1 MALKSPT
8 VTQQDAHDTTA
19 PSAMWRPGQIR
30 LPDWTVLQGQAE
42 SKGVADAKS
51 QALDAITVKTQGF
64 EPQYLLVLDA
74 ERQLAIEDLNAQMR
88 DQELAARSAQAAHAK
103 HAEAVK
109 QEYVRARTAH
119 EMARGRVDRLELGP
133 SRWAGD
139 GRPSSIALG
148 GGWRE
153 MLRLWGVP
161 ILLLLVLLTI
171 EVPIY
176 YATFLDWGET
186 TVMTY
191 ALAIGAIFVF
201 VFGPHMYGRRF
212 REWQEFRGRRRARTD
227 GGEGA
232 EDGRDR
238 RRGLAER
245 PIILFLVPVIWL
257 AAIGAVV
264 SLRLVA
270 IAGTTEITV
279 SGTTVT
285 IPSSTEGGKLFAT
298 VVLFLA
304 LMIFTALI
312 ATELGRRTGNP
323 NDRDLKEQ
331 RMKLRHATRD
341 LEVAQARQAE
351 SDKYTAELGDH
362 LATLRQ
368 KREMYTA
375 QIDGGFDH
383 LETLYMGALIGS
395 LDDPDA
401 SRYGPAIL
409 DRHQR
414 RHYTQADS

>member
-1 MALKSPT
+1 MAVKSLTLTRQDVHDMTVPPT
-8 VTQQDAHDTTA
+8 W
-19 PSAMWRPGQIR
+19 WRPARVR
-30 LPDWTVLQGQAE
+30 LPDWAALRSRAE
-42 SKGVADAKS
+42 SRGAADAGSK
-51 QALDAITVKTQGF
+51 ALDTVTIKTQGF
-64 EPQYLLVLDA
+64 EPQHLLVLDA
-74 ERQLAIEDLNAQMR
+74 ERQLALEDLNAQFQE
-88 DQELAARSAQAAHAK
+88 QELAARSAQAAHVK
-103 HAEAVK
+103 RSEAVRE
-109 QEYVRARTAH
+109 QYVRDRTAY
-119 EMARGRVDRLELGP
+119 EMALGRVERLELGP
-133 SRWAGD
+133 SQWVGD

-161 ILLLLVLLTI
+161 ALLLLVLLTI

-176 YATFLDWGET
+176 YATFLAWGDT
-186 TVMTY
+186 TIMTY
-191 ALAIGAIFVF
+191 ALAVGAIFVF
-201 VFGPHMYGRRF
+201 VFGPHMYGRSF
-212 REWQEFRGRRRARTD
+212 REWQEHRGRRRRRAED
-227 GGEGA
+227 DEEG
-232 EDGRDR
+232 EDGRGR
-238 RRGLAER
+238 RRGLAGR
-245 PIILFLVPVIWL
+245 PVVLFLIPVIWL

-270 IAGTTEITV
+270 IAGTTEITL
-279 SGTTVT
+279 SGTTIT
-285 IPSSTEGGKLFAT
+285 IPPATEGWKLFAT

-331 RMKLRHATRD
+331 RMKLQRAAQA
-341 LEVAQARQAE
+341 LEIAQARQEE
-351 SDKYTAELGDH
+351 SDRYGAELGDY
-362 LATLRQ
+362 LATLKQ
-368 KREMYTA
+368 KRDMYTA

-383 LETLYMGALIGS
+383 VETIYMDALIGA